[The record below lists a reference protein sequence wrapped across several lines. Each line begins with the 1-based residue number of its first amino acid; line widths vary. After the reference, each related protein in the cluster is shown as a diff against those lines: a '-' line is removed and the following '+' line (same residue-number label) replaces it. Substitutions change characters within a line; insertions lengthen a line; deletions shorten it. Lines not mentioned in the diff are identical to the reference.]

1 MLRDLLDVL
10 VDGCQ
15 QAVRLRVEG
24 RSTAQGKIPG
34 WLERAAVIEVV
45 GLSPGSTVI
54 AVEAPSLAEA
64 APERFGQGD
73 LFTPV
78 DPGLTCLD
86 LFEESLRDA
95 VEGRTDS
102 DAFDDG
108 LIRTCEEFTRVLR
121 HDVEVV
127 EFLDGRTLR
136 IDQTSI
142 EVCRRL
148 RTSIPPDQHVRVAG
162 KLDVLQH
169 TDRMFTLI
177 LSSGA
182 QVRGVAGDS
191 VDLGALGALWGH
203 DALVQGVAKFR
214 PSGSLLRIDAESV
227 EAADQRDLSLWATP
241 PRPMFGTLDER
252 TLRQPQGSRSG
263 VAAILGQLSDDESDE
278 EIIEALDRL
287 S

>member
-1 MLRDLLDVL
+1 M
-10 VDGCQ
+10 
-15 QAVRLRVEG
+15 RLRVEG

-34 WLERAAVIEVV
+34 WLARAAVIEVV

-54 AVEAPSLAEA
+54 TVEAPSLAEA

-78 DPGLTCLD
+78 DPRVTCLD

-95 VEGRTDS
+95 LHGRAES
-102 DAFDDG
+102 DAYDDG

-127 EFLDGRTLR
+127 EFLDGLPLR
-136 IDQTSI
+136 IDPAGI
-142 EVCRRL
+142 ETCRRL
-148 RTSIPPDQHVRVAG
+148 RTSTPPDQQVRVAG

-169 TDRMFTLI
+169 TEKMFTLI
-177 LSSGA
+177 LESGA

-191 VDLGALGALWGH
+191 VDLEALGRLWGH
-203 DALVQGVAKFR
+203 DALVRGTAKFR
-214 PSGSLLRIDAESV
+214 PSGSVLRIDAESV
-227 EAADQRDLSLWATP
+227 EAADERDLSLWAAP
-241 PRPMFGTLDER
+241 PRPVFGPLDER
-252 TLRQPQGSRSG
+252 TLRQPQGPRSG
-263 VAAILGQLSDDESDE
+263 VAAIFGQLSDDESDE
-278 EIIEALDRL
+278 EIVEALDRL